1 MKHTDYAVIEGVEL
15 ITYLQ
20 MVEVEKK
27 DYLLAVTAREKNGSI
42 FMRDGELADART
54 ATHDAEKAVL
64 EMMAWSDVQITAIPW
79 KGHRQHK
86 KLTRSLASL
95 IFESAQQEDE
105 SCDQYHKELEGQ
117 DREMVP
123 GLSHET
129 SRNNDSFAYVENM
142 ISSIKDL
149 RFYLI
154 MNNKGELLCQ
164 SRGSGTI
171 GADFISY
178 VHYNGTISKNDKSLP
193 CNFSYFQFSLENDCH
208 IIIFCDEHTV
218 VGIETQAYFDCS
230 ELVTQMKPILPFLPR
245 NRSISS

>member
-27 DYLLAVTAREKNGSI
+27 DYLLGVTTRQKNGSI
-42 FMRDGELADART
+42 YMRDGELVDART
-54 ATHDAEKAVL
+54 PTHDAEKAVL

-79 KGHRQHK
+79 NGHRQHK
-86 KLTRSLASL
+86 RLTRSLASL
-95 IFESAQQEDE
+95 IFESVQQEDE
-105 SCDQYHKELEGQ
+105 LCEYNRESERQ
-117 DREMVP
+117 DRDTVTGHP
-123 GLSHET
+123 HDT
-129 SRNNDSFAYVENM
+129 SRNNESFAYVENM

-245 NRSISS
+245 NRAISP